1 LSINLYEAM
10 FVVDSAKGGSKFSDT
25 IRHIAGLLTRHGAE
39 IERMEKWDERKLA
52 YPIKHVRRGIYVLV
66 YFRIDGS
73 AIAELRHMVDL
84 SEEVL
89 RVLILCAEVQN
100 PPKGDLYSP
109 EGQLLGREPEAAP
122 VEEAPKEQD
131 QEPEAEPAGE
141 ADQEQGEEEGEAKP
155 AQVEGDA

>member
-1 LSINLYEAM
+1 LSTNLYEAM
-10 FVVDSAKGGSKFSDT
+10 FVVDSAKGGSKFPDT

-89 RVLILCAEVQN
+89 RVLILCAEAQN

-109 EGQLLGREPEAAP
+109 EGQLLGQEPEAAP
-122 VEEAPKEQD
+122 VEQAQKEQNE
-131 QEPEAEPAGE
+131 EPEESEDEEPE
-141 ADQEQGEEEGEAKP
+141 TEP
-155 AQVEGDA
+155 AQVKEDA

>member
-1 LSINLYEAM
+1 LSTNLYEAM
-10 FVVDSAKGGSKFSDT
+10 FVVDSARGGSKFPDT

-66 YFRIDGS
+66 YFRMDGS

-89 RVLILCAEVQN
+89 RVLILRAEGQN

-109 EGQLLGREPEAAP
+109 DGRLLGREPEPAP
-122 VEEAPKEQD
+122 VEQAREEQD
-131 QEPEAEPAGE
+131 EEPQKPEDEEPKAEPAQV
-141 ADQEQGEEEGEAKP
+141 QE
-155 AQVEGDA
+155 DA